1 MKLGKILERGF
12 KTMLLAPLTVARYG
26 TLRPHKVK
34 INECSNWIYID
45 PYDRRAIKKFIQDP
59 IRKRISQPLIFWRD
73 FLAKL
78 QPSLAIDVGVN
89 YGECLFGARYP
100 ASTSVFG
107 FEANPKINVLLQKSR
122 IDHPDASRIKI
133 VASLVS
139 DSIEEAVSFYH
150 DPLWSG
156 TGSAVQSLNDSA
168 NTVTSIISSLTID
181 SVIPSELATG
191 ATVLLKMDIEGYEPR
206 AFGGMHQTLDAAQLV
221 VGFIEFDTTFIREA
235 GSDPGTFYQCL
246 ENRFNIYFLLDWRL
260 KKLKLAESFEALPV
274 SRADDGRIHTDLLLV
289 THGAD
294 TSRWLPK
301 DWSIV

>member
-1 MKLGKILERGF
+1 MVEKFTIIAKQRRGWQNIGFKFMKLGKILERGF

-59 IRKRISQPLIFWRD
+59 IRKRISQPLMFWRD

-139 DSIEEAVSFYH
+139 DSIE
-150 DPLWSG
+150 
-156 TGSAVQSLNDSA
+156 
-168 NTVTSIISSLTID
+168 
-181 SVIPSELATG
+181 
-191 ATVLLKMDIEGYEPR
+191 
-206 AFGGMHQTLDAAQLV
+206 
-221 VGFIEFDTTFIREA
+221 
-235 GSDPGTFYQCL
+235 
-246 ENRFNIYFLLDWRL
+246 
-260 KKLKLAESFEALPV
+260 
-274 SRADDGRIHTDLLLV
+274 
-289 THGAD
+289 
-294 TSRWLPK
+294 
-301 DWSIV
+301 